1 MDPFPRDKRNSYVD
15 VTVVCR
21 VRLSPNPLFIFLIF
35 IYMKYIISEHRLE
48 RLVNKYLSSLGF
60 TEGNDDADGFDIM
73 HGGSHVLAYRYE
85 EERLYIST
93 DLIRD
98 VRDLFGLPQKESMYY
113 IRNWFQNEYN
123 TRAKTVWLL
132 FPDEPFTY

>member
-1 MDPFPRDKRNSYVD
+1 
-15 VTVVCR
+15 
-21 VRLSPNPLFIFLIF
+21 
-35 IYMKYIISEHRLE
+35 MKYIISEHRLE
-48 RLVNKYLSSLGF
+48 GLVNKYLSSLGF

-73 HGGSHVLAYRYE
+73 YGGSQVLAYRYE

-98 VRDLFGLPQKESMYY
+98 IIDLFNLSRKESMNS

-123 TRAKTVWLL
+123 TPAKTVWLL